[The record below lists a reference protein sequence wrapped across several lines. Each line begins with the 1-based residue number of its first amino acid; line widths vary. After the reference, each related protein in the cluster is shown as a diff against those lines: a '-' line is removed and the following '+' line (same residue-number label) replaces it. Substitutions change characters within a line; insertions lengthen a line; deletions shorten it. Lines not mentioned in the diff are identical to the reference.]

1 MHQCGTLHLH
11 HWQTGFM
18 ARFSYDP
25 QILERFPNVVGGV
38 IHADGVSNRTA
49 PAELAAAFAAEQLAV
64 QERIGETPLSELPPL
79 AAWRAVFRDF
89 GVNPTK
95 YRSAAEALLRRLIKR
110 GELPSINTLV
120 DLANLVSIRYALPV
134 AVFDQRAVRGGTTV
148 CLAHGGEHW
157 ADLGS
162 SETEHPEP
170 GEVIFSDDDEQ
181 VSARRWCW
189 RQSRASAARDDT
201 TEILVTVEGHHAAA
215 PDDVDRA
222 LRDLQSL
229 LGSYASPATVR
240 SDILHAGNPD
250 FTR

>member
-1 MHQCGTLHLH
+1 
-11 HWQTGFM
+11 M
-18 ARFSYDP
+18 ARFRYDHE
-25 QILERFPNVVGGV
+25 ILEQFPNVVGGV
-38 IHADGVSNRTA
+38 IHADGLTNRPA
-49 PAELAAAFAAEQLAV
+49 PAELTAAFGAEQASVL
-64 QERIGETPLSELPPL
+64 QRIGEIPLSELPTL
-79 AAWRAVFRDF
+79 TAWRSAFRSF

-95 YRSAAEALLRRLIKR
+95 YRSAAEALLRRLTKQ
-110 GELPSINTLV
+110 GELPSINALV

-134 AVFDQRAVRGGTTV
+134 AVFDQREVTGGTTV
-148 CLAHGGEHW
+148 RFAYGGERW

-189 RQSRASAARDDT
+189 RQSRASAAREDT

-215 PDDVDRA
+215 PDDIDRA
-222 LRDLQSL
+222 LRDLEAL
-229 LGSYASPATVR
+229 IGSYASPATVR
-240 SDILHAGNPD
+240 SDVLDASNPT